1 MHLLASYKTRTLT
14 ALPQTLPAG
23 LIEAASR
30 RPAAQQAPPPINSA
44 IPRQFSGA
52 GAGRTASP
60 LARQAFGAPPPNDW
74 LITPSEKEG
83 FDQLFDRLTKE
94 AGGLDYISGDQA
106 GEFFSQ
112 SNLPVDD
119 LAQIWDLS
127 NIRGRDQLNR
137 DEFAVAMY
145 LIKEQRTKPAG
156 DLPKQLPPT
165 LVPPSLRRPNFG
177 SQAPQTQPPTRQ
189 VHAPMPPRPS
199 ATDDL
204 FGLDALSGSSPP
216 APVQQQQGTGGSPSF
231 ARGIDSDPFGNK
243 ASSPTS
249 QSFSQGSRDNS
260 SPFNKR
266 FVPTS
271 SFGQGLTSQ
280 TTGGSGTS
288 STVQSRGPAMD
299 DLLGDNDP
307 EISKKLTPDHAELA
321 NIANQMG
328 SLTNQMRDVQSKK
341 AVTESD
347 LNSISSQKRD
357 MELRLAQFRTQ
368 YEQEFK
374 AVKALESQ
382 LATSRKE
389 TAKIQQELTLLEADY
404 NGIQG
409 QHREMAG
416 ALENE
421 RRENASLKDRM
432 RQINAEIAQL
442 RPQLD
447 KMKSD
452 ARHEKG
458 MVSINKK
465 QLEKS
470 ETERD
475 GMKTEMGDLSRQAQ
489 EASRGVPAEG
499 SAVASPAA
507 GGQSTNPFFRKSP
520 QQSFDNTMSPG
531 GFARSTSKESNKFPD
546 NIFGPSFGSSP
557 STGSPA
563 PAAATSFRDNSFPP
577 PSEPS
582 VTSSDR
588 GVPTPS
594 ASPRPE
600 APAPPASRQITSSD
614 LPLHGSRGGD
624 SVATSVRVETPTSRH
639 TGADTPTN
647 AGGSS
652 PIPLSFER
660 PEHTRSDTTTS
671 TGAAMFD
678 RNASPVG
685 SSMTD
690 TSNRGKQAE
699 PDFFRSFG
707 NSIPGSFPAATPL
720 QSDLTGDSGFS
731 ERSKQSAPKTDPFTF
746 PSQPTR
752 TATNKSDFD
761 QAFARSKP
769 AQGSS
774 TNGSVDDPATTKFK
788 SEFPPI
794 ELNEG
799 DESDSEHGFDDDFT
813 QQSPAHQRKAS
824 QPQFKESRPSKD
836 TPSNS
841 FFMNQPPASELP
853 TPGAQKSPP
862 TYDQSAAA
870 SSGGP
875 RGSTDF
881 PQEFGGLLPSRENPM
896 SPQSQA
902 SQSPERSF
910 ASPASG
916 GHGQALFGGPSTSKS
931 ASTAPTTA
939 FSGSPPPTTSTPVST
954 VPSDAYH
961 SAPSHPS
968 GSTEKSINSNQH
980 SAAHRSPPLGD
991 DFESGFDDLNDAKED
1006 DVSHD
1011 DDLLF
1016 GSQHHEF
1023 DEFDP
1028 NFDSPMMSKAG
1039 TMASERTPTAGGQSS
1054 GFDSSFGD
1062 FGDSFKPLSVS
1073 GVSKSGHDDWDTMMQ
1088 SISGEHGG
1096 ATAAGE
1102 SSKGGPFGEKSA
1114 FGDHHDA
1121 FAAPPEAPEPPK
1133 LSRTVTQGTEHDY
1146 DDLKKLMQLG
1156 YPRTK
1161 ALEALETYDYD
1172 FDKVCS
1178 PSWINAIGDDL
1189 LTAIASGSRACLQ
1202 GEIIHPFNLSQS
1214 AFDNDCSFFSLSLL
1228 LRTRS
1233 LIHYPVPAIS
1243 IES

>member
-1 MHLLASYKTRTLT
+1 MHLLASYKSRTLT

-30 RPAAQQAPPPINSA
+30 KPNMQQPPPQINSA

-60 LARQAFGAPPPNDW
+60 LARQAFGVPPPSDW
-74 LITPSEKEG
+74 LISPSEKEG

-94 AGGLDYISGDQA
+94 AGGVDHINGEQA
-106 GEFFSQ
+106 LEFFSQ
-112 SNLPVDD
+112 SNLPIED

-127 NIRGRDQLNR
+127 CIRGANQLNR
-137 DEFAVAMY
+137 DEFAVSMY
-145 LIKEQRTKPAG
+145 LIKDQRTKQSG
-156 DLPKQLPPT
+156 DLPKKLPPN
-165 LVPPSLRRPNFG
+165 LIPPSLRRGAFDYPPLA
-177 SQAPQTQPPTRQ
+177 QAPPRQPQ
-189 VHAPMPPRPS
+189 APIPPKPS

-216 APVQQQQGTGGSPSF
+216 APVQQQGTGGSPSF
-231 ARGIDSDPFGNK
+231 TSFARGQDSDPFGNK

-249 QSFSQGSRDNS
+249 SGFSQGPRDTS

-288 STVQSRGPAMD
+288 STVQSRDLRPAVD

-321 NIANQMG
+321 NMANQMG
-328 SLTNQMRDVQSKK
+328 SLTNQMRDVQNKK
-341 AVTESD
+341 TATESD
-347 LNSISSQKRD
+347 LNSISTQKRD
-357 MELRLAQFRTQ
+357 MELRLAQFRSQ

-404 NGIQG
+404 NGLQD
-409 QHREMAG
+409 QHRQIAG
-416 ALENE
+416 SLDNE
-421 RRENASLKDRM
+421 RRENANLKERM
-432 RQINAEIAQL
+432 RQINAEVAQL

-447 KMKSD
+447 KMRSD

-475 GMKTEMGDLSRQAQ
+475 GMKNEMSDLGRQAR
-489 EASRGVPAEG
+489 ETSRGSPAEG
-499 SAVASPAA
+499 SSVVSPAASA
-507 GGQSTNPFFRKSP
+507 GGQSTNPFFRQKSP
-520 QQSFDNTMSPG
+520 QQSIDNTMSPG

-557 STGSPA
+557 STSSPA
-563 PAAATSFRDNSFPP
+563 APVAASAFRDNAFPP

-600 APAPPASRQITSSD
+600 APAPPTSRQITSSD

-624 SVATSVRVETPTSRH
+624 SVATSVRVETPTSRY
-639 TGADTPTN
+639 TGTDTPTN

-652 PIPLSFER
+652 PIPQSFER
-660 PEHTRSDTTTS
+660 PEPSRTDTTTS

-678 RNASPVG
+678 RNTNASPVG
-685 SSMTD
+685 STLTD
-690 TSNRGKQAE
+690 TSNRGKSTEQ

-707 NSIPGSFPAATPL
+707 NSVPGAFPGATPL
-720 QSDLTGDSGFS
+720 QTDLTGDSAFS
-731 ERSKQSAPKTDPFTF
+731 ERSKQSAAKPDPFTF
-746 PSQPTR
+746 PGQPSR
-752 TATNKSDFD
+752 TTTTKSDFD
-761 QAFARSKP
+761 QAFATVGGSSKQP
-769 AQGSS
+769 QARQMTGSS
-774 TNGSVDDPATTKFK
+774 TNGSIDDPATTKFK

-794 ELNEG
+794 ELNER
-799 DESDSEHGFDDDFT
+799 DESDSEPGFDDDFT
-813 QQSPAHQRKAS
+813 QASPAHQRKTS
-824 QPQFKESRPSKD
+824 QPQSKESRPSKD

-841 FFMNQPPASELP
+841 FFTTQPPASDLP
-853 TPGAQKSPP
+853 TPNAQKSPP

-870 SSGGP
+870 SGGQ

-881 PQEFGGLLPSRENPM
+881 PQEFGGLLPSRENPL
-896 SPQSQA
+896 SAQSQA

-931 ASTAPTTA
+931 TSTAPTTA

-961 SAPSHPS
+961 SAPSYPS
-968 GSTEKSINSNQH
+968 GSTEKSLGSNQQ
-980 SAAHRSPPLGD
+980 SSAHRSPPPGD
-991 DFESGFDDLNDAKED
+991 DFESGFDDLHEAKED
-1006 DVSHD
+1006 DVRD
-1011 DDLLF
+1011 DDDFMF

-1023 DEFDP
+1023 DEFNP
-1028 NFDSPMMSKAG
+1028 AFDSPAMSKSG
-1039 TMASERTPTAGGQSS
+1039 TMASERTPTAAGQSS

-1062 FGDSFKPLSVS
+1062 FGDSFKPLQVPGTST
-1073 GVSKSGHDDWDTMMQ
+1073 SKSGQDDWDTMMQ
-1088 SISGEHGG
+1088 SISGDHGG
-1096 ATAAGE
+1096 SSTTAAATAAGD
-1102 SSKGGPFGEKSA
+1102 SASKGGPFGEKAGTGA
-1114 FGDHHDA
+1114 FGGDHLDNSVP
-1121 FAAPPEAPEPPK
+1121 FATAPPAAPEPPK

-1146 DDLKKLMQLG
+1146 DDLKRLMQLG
-1156 YPRTK
+1156 YPRGS
-1161 ALEALETYDYD
+1161 ALEALEKYDYD
-1172 FDKVCS
+1172 FDKVC
-1178 PSWINAIGDDL
+1178 
-1189 LTAIASGSRACLQ
+1189 
-1202 GEIIHPFNLSQS
+1202 
-1214 AFDNDCSFFSLSLL
+1214 
-1228 LRTRS
+1228 
-1233 LIHYPVPAIS
+1233 
-1243 IES
+1243 